1 MIRRPPRSTLFP
13 YTTLFRSRDAG
24 QRCTVRLQP
33 GLRAKRSDRRNLGQ
47 VLGTR
52 LWIERNSPNA
62 EYRRA
67 STHRNQRPY
76 APGNLTLASAVSN
89 FAGVEP
95 DRQPELAE
103 GQPQLQVWVS
113 IPAAQRQLRGHP
125 RSAG

>member
-1 MIRRPPRSTLFP
+1 MHPTTAKTGICTQNSRVSAHVFFFSSRRRHT
-13 YTTLFRSRDAG
+13 RCSRDWS
-24 QRCTVRLQP
+24 
-33 GLRAKRSDRRNLGQ
+33 SDVCSSDL
-47 VLGTR
+47 LGTR